1 MKTLLVIVT
10 CLGLALQLGEP
21 AGLHA
26 APDRSG
32 KSIQQ
37 EMKTAGQSL
46 QSRVLSG
53 ARQAALDAQMPAQDQ
68 EAAQREKPAAP
79 GRKEQSRSALPQ
91 KTRDEDRKK
100 PQDCDLPDQSALPL
114 SLQDLPLEGK
124 GASSAAAPASDGAAP
139 AAGTESQAQPSAE
152 KAPDQAA
159 PVWSYTQADLDLLAR
174 LIYCEMGCSWIPDE
188 QQRKVGSVVL
198 NRMASELYP
207 DTLQE
212 VIYQPGQYSPAA
224 SGWLE
229 SVTAD
234 DKARQNAQWL
244 LENGSIL
251 PGGVLGQSTVA
262 LGTVHSSYYDA
273 VLGTTTYYFYLD

>member
-10 CLGLALQLGEP
+10 CLTLALQLGEP
-21 AGLHA
+21 KELTQ
-26 APDRSG
+26 PDRSE
-32 KSIQQ
+32 SELQ
-37 EMKTAGQSL
+37 TAGQAL
-46 QSRVLSG
+46 YQRLSG
-53 ARQAALDAQMPAQDQ
+53 LPPLQTKEEKPPAGPEEGPDAAQPDEKEQPAPAVQEPA
-68 EAAQREKPAAP
+68 EAAEPEA
-79 GRKEQSRSALPQ
+79 
-91 KTRDEDRKK
+91 T
-100 PQDCDLPDQSALPL
+100 
-114 SLQDLPLEGK
+114 
-124 GASSAAAPASDGAAP
+124 
-139 AAGTESQAQPSAE
+139 
-152 KAPDQAA
+152 
-159 PVWSYTQADLDLLAR
+159 YTQEDVDLLAR

-229 SVTAD
+229 TAIAD
-234 DKARQNAQWL
+234 ERTVENAKWL

-251 PGGVLGQSTVA
+251 PAGVLGQSTVA

-273 VLGTTTYYFYLD
+273 VLGTTTYYFYLN